1 MFVRWCGHFGS
12 RLISARGCIALEPTR
27 DLFLKEHTLLSRIC
41 ISLPPPETLSRF
53 EGWVFMSRILFD
65 KKLAGYKVHN
75 EGQKVNIDMSN
86 LKRHRAAQGC

>member
-1 MFVRWCGHFGS
+1 M
-12 RLISARGCIALEPTR
+12 ALEPTR
-27 DLFLKEHTLLSRIC
+27 DLFLKEHLLLSRNC
-41 ISLPPPETLSRF
+41 ISLPPPRNAVTFR
-53 EGWVFMSRILFD
+53 GGVFMSRILFD